1 MRTTTLA
8 ALVTACALPLAGLTV
23 SPAHAAGDEGTLK
36 KVAIKTV
43 CRDDGKTRVRVR
55 VTVTGD
61 PLVDYTWQIGNGDAH
76 IGDVLLEGDDG
87 TSTLVAFTMPA
98 DAQATV
104 SVSDGSSGIDGKV
117 VRARRC

>member
-1 MRTTTLA
+1 MRPTTIA

-87 TSTLVAFTMPA
+87 ASTLVAFTMPA
-98 DAQATV
+98 GSRASVTV
-104 SVSDGSSGIDGKV
+104 THEENGLDKV
-117 VRARRC
+117 MRARRC